1 MNKHQAIDPAGK
13 VHTRNSASRIY
24 THTVVAHR
32 NYQRELA
39 EAQKAYN
46 GRSHFD
52 WYSKRAKGQIDRNQW
67 ENDEQYAAKV
77 ADAQAEAIKKLNGT
91 TTLADYEAM
100 LIAQQIAQVEKNKAA
115 GAYEEWLNM
124 GWCGRRDLAVKL
136 AGSCD
141 GWRINPRILEA
152 TMTSTKKKA

>member
-24 THTVVAHR
+24 THTVVAQR
-32 NYQRELA
+32 NYERE
-39 EAQKAYN
+39 
-46 GRSHFD
+46 
-52 WYSKRAKGQIDRNQW
+52 
-67 ENDEQYAAKV
+67 
-77 ADAQAEAIKKLNGT
+77 
-91 TTLADYEAM
+91 M
-100 LIAQQIAQVEKNKAA
+100 
-115 GAYEEWLNM
+115 
-124 GWCGRRDLAVKL
+124 